1 MVSLWAYTLGSVF
14 LVSLLSLVGIL
25 VIGMNPQHLK
35 KILLPLIS
43 LAVGGLLGDA
53 FIHLIPESFE
63 TSKNADHTGALIL
76 LGLFLFLLLE
86 KSMHYYHHH
95 DHDHGHHGEVHPFGY
110 LSLMASGL
118 HNFID
123 GLLIA
128 ASYMASIP
136 IGIATTLA
144 VVLHEIPHELGDF
157 SILIHAGFKPKKA
170 LLMNFLS
177 ALLSIGGAVLALSL
191 STPPETLTRLVLPIT
206 AGGFIYIAGSD
217 LIPELHKESK
227 RSAIVVQILAM
238 LAGIGL
244 MFLVKLLE

>member
-1 MVSLWAYTLGSVF
+1 MTSIWWQTLGSVA

-25 VIGMNPQHLK
+25 VLWLNPTQLK
-35 KILLPLIS
+35 KLLLPLIS
-43 LAVGGLLGDA
+43 VAVGGLLGDA
-53 FIHLIPESFE
+53 FLHLIPESFQ
-63 TSKNADHTGALIL
+63 TSKNINHTALLIL

-95 DHDHGHHGEVHPFGY
+95 DHDHGEVHPFGY

-123 GLLIA
+123 GLLIG
-128 ASYMASIP
+128 ASYIASLP

-170 LLMNFLS
+170 LLFNFLS
-177 ALLSIGGAVLALSL
+177 AVLSIGGAILALSL
-191 STPPETLTRLVLPIT
+191 SSSPEALTQLVLPIT

-227 RSAIVVQILAM
+227 RSAIVIQLLAI
-238 LAGIGL
+238 AFGAGL

>member
-1 MVSLWAYTLGSVF
+1 MNLLFRRGGNFMTSLWSCALGSVV
-14 LVSLLSLVGIL
+14 LVSLLSLIGIL
-25 VIGMNPQHLK
+25 VLWLNPNQLK
-35 KILLPLIS
+35 KLLLPLIS

-53 FIHLIPESFE
+53 FLHLIPESFE
-63 TSKNADHTGALIL
+63 TSKNANHTAMLIL
-76 LGLFLFLLLE
+76 FGLFLFLLLE

-95 DHDHGHHGEVHPFGY
+95 DHDHGEVHPFGY

-123 GLLIA
+123 GLLIG

-170 LLMNFLS
+170 LLFNFLS
-177 ALLSIGGAVLALSL
+177 AALS
-191 STPPETLTRLVLPIT
+191 
-206 AGGFIYIAGSD
+206 
-217 LIPELHKESK
+217 
-227 RSAIVVQILAM
+227 
-238 LAGIGL
+238 
-244 MFLVKLLE
+244 

>member
-1 MVSLWAYTLGSVF
+1 MVSIWTYTLGSVI
-14 LVSLLSLVGIL
+14 LVSLLSLIGIL
-25 VIGMNPQHLK
+25 VLWINPTHLRN
-35 KILLPLIS
+35 ILLPLIS
-43 LAVGGLLGDA
+43 LAVGGLFGDA
-53 FIHLIPESFE
+53 FLHLIPESFE
-63 TSKNADHTGALIL
+63 TSKNPNHTALLIL
-76 LGLFLFLLLE
+76 LGLFIFLLLE

-95 DHDHGHHGEVHPFGY
+95 EHEEGEIHPFGY

-123 GLLIA
+123 GLLIG
-128 ASYMASIP
+128 ASYLASIP

-157 SILIHAGFKPKKA
+157 SILIHADFKPQKA
-170 LLMNFLS
+170 LLFNFLS
-177 ALLSIGGAVLALSL
+177 AALSIGGAVLALNL
-191 STPPETLTRLVLPIT
+191 SSSPEAVTRLVLPLT

-227 RSAIVVQILAM
+227 RSAIVIQLIAM
-238 LAGIGL
+238 VLGAGL

>member
-1 MVSLWAYTLGSVF
+1 MVSLWTYTLVSVV
-14 LVSLLSLVGIL
+14 LVSLLSLIGIL
-25 VIGMNPQHLK
+25 VLWIHPAQLK

-43 LAVGGLLGDA
+43 LAVGGLFGDA
-53 FIHLIPESFE
+53 FLHLIPESFE
-63 TSKNADHTGALIL
+63 STKNPNHTALLIL

-86 KSMHYYHHH
+86 KSMHFYHHH
-95 DHDHGHHGEVHPFGY
+95 EHEHAEDEIHPFGY

-123 GLLIA
+123 GLLIG
-128 ASYMASIP
+128 ASYLASVP

-157 SILIHAGFKPKKA
+157 SILIHAGFKPQKA
-170 LLMNFLS
+170 LLFNFIS
-177 ALLSIGGAVLALSL
+177 AALSIGGALLALNL
-191 STPPETLTRLVLPIT
+191 SSSPEAVTGLVLPIT

-227 RSAIVVQILAM
+227 RSAIVIQLIAM
-238 LAGIGL
+238 FIGAGL

>member
-1 MVSLWAYTLGSVF
+1 MVSLWSFTLGSVV
-14 LVSLLSLVGIL
+14 LVSLLSLIGVL
-25 VIGMNPQHLK
+25 VLWLNPNQLK
-35 KILLPLIS
+35 KLLLPLIS

-53 FIHLIPESFE
+53 FLHLIPESFE
-63 TSKNADHTGALIL
+63 TSKNANHTAMLIL

-95 DHDHGHHGEVHPFGY
+95 EHEDGEVHPFGY

-123 GLLIA
+123 GLLIG

-170 LLMNFLS
+170 LLFNFLS
-177 ALLSIGGAVLALSL
+177 AALSIGGAVLALSL
-191 STPPETLTRLVLPIT
+191 SSTPETVTRVVLPIT

-217 LIPELHKESK
+217 LIPELHKESN
-227 RSAIVVQILAM
+227 RPAIILQLLAM
-238 LAGIGL
+238 FVGAGL